1 MLECAGTRSS
11 FELAMSLGGIY
22 SRIAIEGVMGVG
34 EKAEISPHHVLVN
47 GMSII
52 GILGWLTVDF
62 TRAVEYMENRL
73 IDVRPL
79 ISHKFSLDQWQDAFA
94 MITER
99 KSESMKVEITP

>member
-1 MLECAGTRSS
+1 
-11 FELAMSLGGIY
+11 
-22 SRIAIEGVMGVG
+22 
-34 EKAEISPHHVLVN
+34 
-47 GMSII
+47 
-52 GILGWLTVDF
+52 
-62 TRAVEYMENRL
+62 MENRL